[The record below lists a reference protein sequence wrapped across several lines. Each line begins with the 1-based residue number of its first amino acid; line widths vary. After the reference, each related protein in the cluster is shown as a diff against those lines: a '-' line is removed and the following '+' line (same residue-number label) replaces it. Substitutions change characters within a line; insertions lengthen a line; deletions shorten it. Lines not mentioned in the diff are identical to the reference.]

1 MRKTLAQWHNG
12 LCLCFCQ
19 WCIQWCSQWC
29 SKTVNVSDGVG
40 CWIPF
45 LLSNREPQ
53 SVQSV
58 DPGDSLG
65 FSQ

>member
-1 MRKTLAQWHNG
+1 MAGPG
-12 LCLCFCQ
+12 LVKVCEGE
-19 WCIQWCSQWC
+19 
-29 SKTVNVSDGVG
+29 TVLDVG
-40 CWIPF
+40 YLFYYLIE
-45 LLSNREPQ
+45 SREPQ